1 MKISECRKGDTFNYI
16 KKGISNPITL
26 TLIDTPSPLTLITC
40 EKRIKGI
47 EEVYSWVTTPKD
59 FIYPESPCSY
69 GYTNASVE
77 VFAKDLEVNVLHNLY
92 DLGEEKRNEIYS
104 MLNRREK

>member
-26 TLIDTPSPLTLITC
+26 TLIDTPFPLTLITC
-40 EKRIKGI
+40 E

-59 FIYPESPCSY
+59 FIYPEFPCSY

-104 MLNRREK
+104 ILNRREE

>member
-40 EKRIKGI
+40 KELVI
-47 EEVYSWVTTPKD
+47 
-59 FIYPESPCSY
+59 
-69 GYTNASVE
+69 
-77 VFAKDLEVNVLHNLY
+77 
-92 DLGEEKRNEIYS
+92 
-104 MLNRREK
+104 